1 MALPLA
7 AEMWMQQ
14 IEAEER
20 GRLDR
25 WAKAWELYFGNHP
38 RPLKVKSGQADDN
51 VILNYARVIV
61 DKGVTYLF
69 GKEPAFDLDESTERS
84 PAEQWLDECWRVN
97 KKMLLLQKVATNG
110 GVCGHAFI
118 KVQLPTVA
126 KGYPRLI
133 NISPEYVTVVTDPD
147 DMSIIWRYRVQYPA
161 VGLRGESLVI
171 RQVIER
177 NESGRWTV
185 LDQVSVNDGQWQ
197 TRQQMI
203 WPYDWP
209 PMIDTQNLPSANEYY
224 GRADIEP
231 DVLGINAAVN
241 FVVSN
246 WQRIIRYHAHPKSII
261 KGATAAEV
269 RADVDATLVLPNP
282 QADAFNLEM
291 TSDLSGA
298 IELYNRLREA
308 LHETARIPE
317 VATGKVD
324 NIGQLS
330 GLALQILYGPLVEL
344 TEQKRLTY
352 GDLLVELNRRL
363 LETAGFGTDQIVTV
377 RWPEILPRDPMQE
390 AALATTKQQIGVS
403 KDTLLTELGYDPEE
417 ERQKREADRAES
429 AEIAEAAMARFD
441 RGE

>member
-20 GRLDR
+20 ARLDR

-38 RPLKVKSGQADDN
+38 KPLKVKPGQADDN
-51 VILNYARVIV
+51 VTLNYARLIV
-61 DKGVTYLF
+61 DKGVSYLF
-69 GKEPAFDLDESTERS
+69 GKQPEFDLDASTERS
-84 PAEQWLDECWRVN
+84 APERWLDECWRVN
-97 KKMLLLQKVATNG
+97 KKMLLLQKLATNG
-110 GVCGHAFI
+110 GVCGHAFL
-118 KVQLPTVA
+118 KVQLPTA
-126 KGYPRLI
+126 GQQYPRLI

-147 DMSIIWRYRVQYPA
+147 DMSIIWRYLVQYPA
-161 VGLRGESLVI
+161 LGLRGESLVI

-177 NESGRWTV
+177 NESGRWEV
-185 LDQVSVNDGQWQ
+185 LDQVSTNGGKWV

-209 PMIDTQNLPSANEYY
+209 PMIDTQNLPSPNEYY

-246 WQRIIRYHAHPKSII
+246 WQRIIRFHAHPKSII

-352 GDLLVELNRRL
+352 GDMLTELNRRL
-363 LETAGFGTDQIVTV
+363 LEFAGYGAEQIVTV
-377 RWPEILPRDPMQE
+377 RWPELLPRDPASE
-390 AALATTKQQIGVS
+390 AALAAAKQQVGVS
-403 KDTLLTELGYDPEE
+403 KDTLLTELGYDPDE
-417 ERQKREADRAES
+417 ERQKREADRQET